1 MVLSGHAVFKGIS
14 RSILARSVGFE
25 KGSFMGMG
33 VLFSGRFGGL
43 QYYYADKSG
52 NCKSFNGEL

>member
-14 RSILARSVGFE
+14 RSILARSAGFE
-25 KGSFMGMG
+25 KGSFMGIG
-33 VLFSGRFGGL
+33 VLFNDRFRGL

-52 NCKSFNGEL
+52 NCKGFNGEL